1 MAGPATDYVSP
12 MELAVL
18 TEAWEQVSTAVATHA
33 RWPPTGMAEA
43 LPGVA
48 AGKVVKVRSGSGV
61 AGVGLLAVSREAAWL
76 AVTDDHPVDAVSG
89 LTQVALR
96 GAWGGDK
103 LLYQRLDLPWPFQ
116 DRHWV
121 LQSETNRAL
130 AGASPAWERA
140 WRNAPE
146 SLPAA
151 RARTDAAGFD
161 GALGVVENDG
171 AWLLVP
177 VGASATLAVYQ
188 ARVDLGGSLP
198 EGAAEA
204 WSAATLDALFRSTTR
219 DAASMTGRY
228 GPGCTP
234 QPGGDG
240 RPIPCFPVPAPGV
253 RD

>member
-1 MAGPATDYVSP
+1 MD
-12 MELAVL
+12 LAAL
-18 TEAWEQVSTAVATHA
+18 TEAWENVAAAVASHA
-33 RWPPTGMAEA
+33 RWPPSGVAEA

-48 AGKVVKVRSGSGV
+48 AGKVVKVRSPAGV
-61 AGVGLLAVSREAAWL
+61 VGVGLLGASREAAWL

-96 GAWGGDK
+96 GAWGSDK

-121 LQSETNRAL
+121 LASETNRAL
-130 AGASPAWERA
+130 GGASAAWERA

-146 SLPAA
+146 ALPGA
-151 RARTDAAGFD
+151 RAHTDAAGFD

-177 VGASATLAVYQ
+177 VGGTATLGVYQ

-198 EGAAEA
+198 EGAADA

-219 DAASMTGRY
+219 DAASMARRY

-234 QPGGDG
+234 QAGGDG
-240 RPIPCFPVPAPGV
+240 RPIPCFPVPSAGT

>member
-1 MAGPATDYVSP
+1 MD
-12 MELAVL
+12 LAAL
-18 TEAWEQVSTAVATHA
+18 TAAWEQVAAAVATEA
-33 RWPPTGMAEA
+33 RWPPSGVPAA
-43 LPGVA
+43 LPSVA
-48 AGKVVKVRSGSGV
+48 AGKVVKVRSDTGV
-61 AGVGLLAVSREAAWL
+61 AGVGLLAASREAAWL

-96 GAWGGDK
+96 GAWGSDK

-130 AGASPAWERA
+130 AGASAAWERA

-161 GALGVVENDG
+161 GALGVVVNDG

-177 VGASATLAVYQ
+177 VGPSATLGVYQ

-198 EGAAEA
+198 EGAADT

-219 DAASMTGRY
+219 NAASMARRY
-228 GPGCTP
+228 GPGCSP

-240 RPIPCFPVPAPGV
+240 RPIPCFDVPAAPS